1 MKESNA
7 TIGINTFWAHWS
19 SLEWLHFI
27 YCHPFNKLCI
37 AGLCIL
43 QLDEIWK
50 DILPSWVFQ
59 NLRKQHLLL
68 FQTSLCN
75 LMEPLFNDSF
85 YKFSNWP
92 SCIEICNA
100 FNRLNNNG
108 CYNSCLRSLPF
119 SKPPCMFILGKS
131 PCSNI
136 LLTSTN
142 CLTIMLFSVY
152 HFYHPLMK
160 ILNGSWLKQLTLWTY
175 TL

>member
-85 YKFSNWP
+85 YKFSNWLLKYAML
-92 SCIEICNA
+92 SIGWITMAVIIHAWDLCH
-100 FNRLNNNG
+100 FLNLLACSFWANLLVATSSWQTRIASPL
-108 CYNSCLRSLPF
+108 CCLVCTTWW
-119 SKPPCMFILGKS
+119 K
-131 PCSNI
+131 
-136 LLTSTN
+136 
-142 CLTIMLFSVY
+142 Y
-152 HFYHPLMK
+152 
-160 ILNGSWLKQLTLWTY
+160 
-175 TL
+175 